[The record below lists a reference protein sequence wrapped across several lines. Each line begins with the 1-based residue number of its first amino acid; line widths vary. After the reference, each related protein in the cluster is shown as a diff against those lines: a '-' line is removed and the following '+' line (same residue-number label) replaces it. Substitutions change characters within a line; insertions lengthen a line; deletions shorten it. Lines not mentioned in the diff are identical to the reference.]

1 MCLVAFQKMLWKLF
15 YGVWLCSWKYSRK
28 HIFIRFLTFSQD
40 PNKYYYRKSQYINT
54 KRNKNQNHM
63 RERKRERDQFMGDL
77 VVVTV
82 VATWTRWVDLKVTA
96 WSRCG
101 LPTVVRSRIGL
112 FTRWSN
118 RLKGRLLTVVP
129 WAPGWVVHWVDTM
142 VWSIF
147 QWLLLSPCSI
157 VSVLLSSLSLSWFG

>member
-63 RERKRERDQFMGDL
+63 WERERERERERDQFMGDL
-77 VVVTV
+77 VVVVV
-82 VATWTRWVDLKVTA
+82 VATWTQWVNLKVMA
-96 WSRCG
+96 RFRYG
-101 LPTVVRSRIGL
+101 LPTVVRSRSGS
-112 FTRWSN
+112 FTQWSN
-118 RLKGRLLTVVP
+118 RLKGGLLMVV
-129 WAPGWVVHWVDTM
+129 WLAPGWVVHWVDTM

-147 QWLLLSPCSI
+147 QCSC
-157 VSVLLSSLSLSWFG
+157 SLHAPL